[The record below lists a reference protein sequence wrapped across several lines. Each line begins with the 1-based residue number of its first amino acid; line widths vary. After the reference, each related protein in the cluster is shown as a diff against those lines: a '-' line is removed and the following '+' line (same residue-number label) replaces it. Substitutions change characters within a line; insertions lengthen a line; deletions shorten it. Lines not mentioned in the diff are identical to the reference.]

1 MRRAALLP
9 QRAFGVGV
17 AAGFGCAGA
26 PAPFSP
32 SALTLASRQPVRP
45 FSSGLG
51 ARKTPTIPRTP
62 ASTVPTGATPRQQ
75 QLGARQWLGQPR
87 WASPVNA
94 LRHLSTTRPALQQK
108 DEPKEVTAAGNKKEP
123 AASEQKKAEA
133 DKHLEAHGFQRT
145 ERAAKAAQINM
156 SARLSKE
163 GVGAKGKPGMSE
175 VWYVKF
181 VDIFSRLWVPVA
193 PCGSPELQGALFRAG
208 PNAPIR
214 KRNG

>member
-17 AAGFGCAGA
+17 AAGFGSAGA
-26 PAPFSP
+26 PASLPS
-32 SALTLASRQPVRP
+32 SALTIASRQTVRP
-45 FSSGLG
+45 FSSGFG

-62 ASTVPTGATPRQQ
+62 ASTVPTGATTRQ

-94 LRHLSTTRPALQQK
+94 LRHLSTTRPALQPK
-108 DEPKEVTAAGNKKEP
+108 NEPKEEATAGNKKEP
-123 AASEQKKAEA
+123 AALEPKNAEA
-133 DKHLEAHGFQRT
+133 DKHLEAHGFQRS

-163 GVGAKGKPGMSE
+163 GVGASGKPGMSE
-175 VWYVKF
+175 VWYVKAVVLF
-181 VDIFSRLWVPVA
+181 PLGGSRDLQSL
-193 PCGSPELQGALFRAG
+193 CSELLPMPRPG
-208 PNAPIR
+208 
-214 KRNG
+214 KK